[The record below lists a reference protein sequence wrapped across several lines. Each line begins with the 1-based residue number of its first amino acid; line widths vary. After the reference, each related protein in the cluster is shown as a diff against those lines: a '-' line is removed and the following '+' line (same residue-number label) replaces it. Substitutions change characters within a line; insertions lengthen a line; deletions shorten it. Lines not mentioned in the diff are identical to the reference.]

1 MTYWTIKRILVLL
14 AIIAGGVAIVMA
26 LRPGGEVQD
35 VVRSLSH
42 PSPDS
47 DKSYEVERVRRLD
60 GQRLEVT
67 ALCRETYGITHRVT
81 VIVEAGEGWEERA
94 HVEIRAARLMKLIS
108 DPRFEEAYDRQQMQD
123 YKPPPRKR

>member
-1 MTYWTIKRILVLL
+1 
-14 AIIAGGVAIVMA
+14 
-26 LRPGGEVQD
+26 